1 MSVTNEAIL
10 VLLETTPEGGL
21 TASAA
26 ELLGAAAEL
35 GRPVAVLPV
44 GDAVAGGGLAAEAG
58 RLGAESVLVV
68 PVPSDRLVTGLADAL
83 DAAATHTAPG
93 AVLVA
98 HSVDGREAAARFAI
112 RTKRALLVDA
122 VGVQRD
128 EEGVV
133 ARHSVFGGSYL
144 IDSAATVG
152 APVITV
158 RQGSIDARAQA
169 ATAEVVTLDAVQAP
183 EPSATV
189 TSFTP
194 AESGGSRPDLR
205 RAKKVVS
212 GGRGVGS
219 KEQFALI
226 EQLADALGAAIGAS
240 RAAVDAG
247 YIPYAHQ
254 VGQTGVT
261 VTPDLYVAVGIS
273 GAIQHRAGMQTAKT
287 IVAINQ
293 DAEAPIFQIADFG
306 VVGDLFQVVP
316 QAIQALKARG

>member
-1 MSVTNEAIL
+1 MSAMNEAIL
-10 VLLETTPEGGL
+10 VLLETTPDGGL

-26 ELLGAAAEL
+26 ELLGAAAQL

-44 GDAVAGGGLAAEAG
+44 EDAAAGAALAATAGELGAETVLVAPIPAG
-58 RLGAESVLVV
+58 RLITGVV
-68 PVPSDRLVTGLADAL
+68 DAL
-83 DAAATHTAPG
+83 AAAATHTVPG

-128 EEGVV
+128 DEGVV

-144 IDSAATVG
+144 TESAATVG

-158 RQGSIDARAQA
+158 RQGSIDARAAA
-169 ATAEVVTLDAVQAP
+169 ATPEIVTLDAVGET
-183 EPSATV
+183 EPAATI

-219 KEQFALI
+219 KEQFALV
-226 EQLADALGAAIGAS
+226 EELADALGAGLGAS

-247 YIPYAHQ
+247 YVPYSHQ

-287 IVAINQ
+287 IVAINK
-293 DAEAPIFQIADFG
+293 DPEAPIFQIADFG